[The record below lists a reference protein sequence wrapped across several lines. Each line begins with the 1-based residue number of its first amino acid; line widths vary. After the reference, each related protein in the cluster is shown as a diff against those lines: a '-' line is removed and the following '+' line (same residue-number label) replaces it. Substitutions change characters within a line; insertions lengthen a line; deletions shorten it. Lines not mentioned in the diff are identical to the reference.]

1 MRKEFNELVET
12 MKRWDLFQKDDEVDM
27 ALNDLGAKIDEV
39 EKRIECAVRSAKEI
53 NESISKYTEEIDDEL
68 PIKMSVNDHDL
79 IQNCSD
85 DVRIALDLNDDMSI
99 VDNWY
104 DLFQQ
109 PTKEEP
115 IAVGNIEYDFP
126 EEVFT
131 IGNVDNTEIIGDI
144 YESTFLTLCDL
155 NVIICEGNER
165 FPIGHGK
172 TNYVITNKNF
182 TNMVKNKQIDL
193 SKVPIKKKTFMSF
206 ESSWG
211 NIACDED
218 GNVIEVIGYGE
229 GEVIDA
235 ENYLFDIVKFDL
247 VEYGK
252 FCESIN
258 ITMSEFD
265 DILIV
270 GFWKKDGTYEEA
282 DMDWRKNI
290 FGEEEVAPTVLCKTP
305 QTHEFVKDIIA
316 KLKVIDVD
324 GETMEYI
331 LEQVGMQDQML
342 KQLFTQTTNDDDE
355 YAEGGETGDDE
366 NFEYWIYQNY
376 PTFDIDTF
384 HLQEFLEEHYENSL
398 TYNENFKNLQEWLD
412 DDSENDDMYTY

>member
-53 NESISKYTEEIDDEL
+53 NESISKYTDDVDNCL
-68 PIKMSVNDHDL
+68 PINMSVNDHDL

-282 DMDWRKNI
+282 DMDWRKNMLLTTTFDEI
-290 FGEEEVAPTVLCKTP
+290 FKSKFLENLTAVSITDVVLALLAAFILGVFIYFVYKKTFQGVIYSEPFNMSLLLLTMLTTFIILAVTSNIVFLVCQAYFIGINPSNVLCN
-305 QTHEFVKDIIA
+305 V
-316 KLKVIDVD
+316 L
-324 GETMEYI
+324 
-331 LEQVGMQDQML
+331 
-342 KQLFTQTTNDDDE
+342 
-355 YAEGGETGDDE
+355 
-366 NFEYWIYQNY
+366 
-376 PTFDIDTF
+376 
-384 HLQEFLEEHYENSL
+384 
-398 TYNENFKNLQEWLD
+398 
-412 DDSENDDMYTY
+412 

>member
-1 MRKEFNELVET
+1 MKKQFNELVET

-39 EKRIECAVRSAKEI
+39 EKRIVCAVRSAKEI
-53 NESISKYTEEIDDEL
+53 NELISKYTDDVDNGL
-68 PIKMSVNDHDL
+68 PINMDVSDHDL
-79 IQNCSD
+79 IQHCSD
-85 DVRIALDLNDDMSI
+85 DVRIALDLNDDMAI

-104 DLFQQ
+104 SLF
-109 PTKEEP
+109 PKEELKP
-115 IAVGNIEYDFP
+115 IAVGKVEYDFP

-131 IGNVDNTEIIGDI
+131 IGNADNTEIIADV

-155 NVIICEGNER
+155 NIIICEGNGS

-172 TNYVITNKNF
+172 TNYVISNKIF
-182 TNMVKNKQIDL
+182 TSIVKNKQIDL
-193 SKVPIKKKTFMSF
+193 SKVPIKKKMFMSF

-211 NIACDED
+211 NITCDED

-229 GEVIDA
+229 GEVIDD

-258 ITMSEFD
+258 ITMGGCD
-265 DILIV
+265 DILVV

-282 DMDWRKNI
+282 DMDWRKNT
-290 FGEEEVAPTVLCKTP
+290 FADAPTVLC
-305 QTHEFVKDIIA
+305 QTQHTHDLVRDIIG
-316 KLKVIDVD
+316 KLKVIEVD

-331 LEQVGMQDQML
+331 LRQVGMEEQML
-342 KQLFTQTTNDDDE
+342 KQLFAQTTNDEID
-355 YAEGGETGDDE
+355 
-366 NFEYWIYQNY
+366 NLL
-376 PTFDIDTF
+376 DIRDG
-384 HLQEFLEEHYENSL
+384 SC
-398 TYNENFKNLQEWLD
+398 
-412 DDSENDDMYTY
+412 